1 MIISFKTRRQVYLYG
16 FEFLEERRNGYPG
29 YQRFF
34 LACIGKVR
42 FVGRRPTRVRPKA
55 EDMSCEAARK
65 QETAHE
71 KPLAPRVRNGQL

>member
-34 LACIGKVR
+34 LACIGKVH
-42 FVGRRPTRVRPKA
+42 RPTRVRPKA